1 MQPFPEYVQQLR
13 KDVRLL
19 RLDSDRLT
27 RAHRTQKEKAERFQE
42 QLKDKER
49 RIKELEKENE
59 RLKRELEQSSKTKHR
74 YQVALFDHGNFR
86 HHSAESKKQKGG
98 QPGHADTNREARHEP
113 PTQETKRLFALV
125 CGHCG
130 EPLARVQATR
140 HKALVDIV
148 LHPEVVKHHLES
160 ERQWCGHCHREV
172 SVRDRRSLPF
182 TEYGLNTFL
191 LVMILRF
198 RSHAS
203 LKNIADVLRI
213 SHGLVIAT
221 SALCNLLAQAKRYFK
236 GQYEQLIAQVRA
248 GKVMYNDE
256 TGWMVNGQNAWLW
269 LMANEEVT
277 VYFAAESRGKGIAQ
291 ELYGDSHAFSMHDG
305 LASYTH
311 ALPQEKHL
319 YCWAHVLRFAHEE
332 TILEPEGSPA
342 RQFTA
347 HLVTLYHR
355 KAELSASGVPNL
367 EALLRTELDRLL
379 AVPSENAA
387 IQHIQARLRVQHD
400 GLLRSLLV
408 TPDGTNN
415 LAERELR
422 PMVIS
427 RRISNGSNTFG
438 GMETSALLASC
449 VQTAAKHGGS
459 VLATLQRLLQQGVT
473 ELFPYVLY
481 SDGEDSS

>member
-1 MQPFPEYVQQLR
+1 MQPFPDYVQQLR

-19 RLDSDRLT
+19 RLESDRLT
-27 RAHRTQKEKAERFQE
+27 RAHRTQKEKAERLQE

-49 RIKELEKENE
+49 RIKALEQENE

-86 HHSAESKKQKGG
+86 HPSRQHKKKKGG

-113 PTQETKRLFALV
+113 PTGETWRLYAPV

-130 EPLARVQATR
+130 ETLTRVQATR
-140 HKALVDIV
+140 HKELVDIV
-148 LHPEVVKHHLES
+148 LHPQVIRQHMES
-160 ERQWCGHCHREV
+160 ERQWCGHCQREV
-172 SVRDRRSLPF
+172 SARESRSLPF

-198 RSHAS
+198 KSHAS
-203 LKNIADVLRI
+203 LSNIASVLQI
-213 SHGLVIAT
+213 SHGLVIAK
-221 SALCNLLAQAKRYFK
+221 SAVCNLLTQAKRYLK

-248 GKVMYNDE
+248 GHVMYNDE
-256 TGWMVNGQNAWLW
+256 TGWLVNGQNAWLW
-269 LMANEEVT
+269 LLANEEVT

-311 ALPQEKHL
+311 ALPQERHL
-319 YCWAHVLRFAHEE
+319 YCWAHVLRFAYEE
-332 TILEPEGSPA
+332 TMLEPQGSPA
-342 RQFTA
+342 REFTA
-347 HLVTLYHR
+347 QLVTLYHL
-355 KAELSASGVPNL
+355 KNEPSVAGVPNL

-379 AVPSENAA
+379 TVPAENAA

-408 TPDGTNN
+408 TADGTNN

-422 PMVIS
+422 PMVIN

-438 GMETSALLASC
+438 GMETSAILASL
-449 VQTAAKHGGS
+449 VQTAGKQDGP
-459 VLATLQRLLQQGVT
+459 VLATLQRFLQQGVT
-473 ELFPYVLY
+473 ALFPHALHPVGL
-481 SDGEDSS
+481 DSG